1 VASAIGPDETAME
14 GVLSQA
20 GSRAVLVVE
29 DDQQIRQVI
38 QWGLEDEGILVEVA
52 VDGRQAVELALA
64 SRPAVVVLD
73 WTLPGLMADAVADR
87 LRAAYGDALPIV
99 LITADGRSAEKAE
112 RIGARAYFHKPFDL
126 PDLIAAVRR
135 ALAGA

>member
-1 VASAIGPDETAME
+1 MEDALSSAGERT
-14 GVLSQA
+14 
-20 GSRAVLVVE
+20 VLVVE

-38 QWGLEDEGILVEVA
+38 QWGLEDEGIAVVVA

-64 SRPAVVVLD
+64 SRPAAVLLD
-73 WTLPGLMADAVADR
+73 WTLPYLNGDAVADR
-87 LRAAYGDALPIV
+87 LRAEYGRALPIV

-126 PDLIAAVRR
+126 LDLIAAVSRI
-135 ALAGA
+135 LADA